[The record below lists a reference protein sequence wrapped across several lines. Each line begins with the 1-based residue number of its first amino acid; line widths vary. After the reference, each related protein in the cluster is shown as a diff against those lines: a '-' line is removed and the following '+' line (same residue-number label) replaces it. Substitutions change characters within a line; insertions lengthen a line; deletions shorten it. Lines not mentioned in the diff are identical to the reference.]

1 MFTNPSKCRQMG
13 GKKVF
18 RDRAP
23 ILLCATYFVE
33 HDSLEMRLALSL
45 LVYCKALK
53 TGIGIQKSNGVG
65 TVVVLIV
72 LKNGL
77 ILAVL

>member
-1 MFTNPSKCRQMG
+1 MQADEKMYFMIESRFC
-13 GKKVF
+13 
-18 RDRAP
+18 
-23 ILLCATYFVE
+23 CATCFVE
-33 HDSLEMRLALSL
+33 HDSLEMRLASL

-53 TGIGIQKSNGVG
+53 TGIQECNGVG

-72 LKNGL
+72 LKNEF